1 MQDGK
6 KFLFA
11 PLSSFGY
18 LFPAIKL
25 AHLLMERGDDVRF
38 LTTIRYEPLL
48 RLYGIPTFGIS
59 NNRSEH
65 PFLHPPLWYDDP
77 FLEDV
82 AAVFDQVVNYL
93 RPDAIISTPLTLPA
107 FISAERHAIP
117 LIIIGFSDYLFPAL
131 GEQDAGKVWRLGEFS
146 GFYNRARA
154 RLHLP
159 PVSAAAETTPLIGDR
174 HLIRNIPELDGGRHT
189 LPPQVAYAGG
199 LYWEPEYHNP
209 ALARFLAAGAEPVV
223 YVQLGRLFADGA
235 VWGQLLTIFEQLPY
249 RFIIDVGR
257 ADYLAHTVRIPPN
270 LFLAPFIPL
279 GKYADAVQLVLCTA
293 QSTSVIGAILHGKPI
308 VSMPHSDDAKELTV
322 KIEAHQIGR
331 RVEELSV
338 GGLQACFEAVQ
349 RPPYRDNVLHYRQLF
364 DRYDDPDLLYT
375 MLHNTLRA

>member
-1 MQDGK
+1 MQGGK
-6 KFLFA
+6 KFLVA

-25 AHLLMERGDDVRF
+25 AHLLMARGDDVRF
-38 LTTIRYEPLL
+38 LTSIRYEPLL

-82 AAVFDQVVNYL
+82 AAVFDQVVNYF

-117 LIIIGFSDYLFPAL
+117 LIVIGFSEYLFPAL
-131 GEQDAGKVWRLGEFS
+131 GEQHAGKAWRLGQFT
-146 GFYNRARA
+146 GFYNKARA
-154 RLHLP
+154 RLHLL
-159 PVSAAAETTPLIGDR
+159 PVPASAEATPLIGDR
-174 HLIRNIPELDGGRHT
+174 YLIRNIPELDDARV
-189 LPPQVAYAGG
+189 LPPQVAYVGG

-209 ALARFLAAGAEPVV
+209 ALARFLAAGDEPVV
-223 YVQLGRLFADGA
+223 YVQLGRLFADGV

-249 RFIIDVGR
+249 RFLVDVGR
-257 ADYLAHTVRIPPN
+257 ADYLAHTARLPAN

-279 GKYADAVQLVLCTA
+279 GKYATAVRLVLCTA
-293 QSTSVIGAILHGKPI
+293 QSTAVIGAILHGKPI
-308 VSMPHSDDAKELTV
+308 VSLPHSDDAKELTL

-331 RVEELSV
+331 RIEELSV
-338 GGLQACFEAVQ
+338 AGVQACFDVVQ
-349 RPPYRDNVLHYRQLF
+349 GPPYRDNVLGYRQLF
-364 DRYDDPDLLYT
+364 MRYDDADRLVALV
-375 MLHNTLRA
+375 HDSLRV